1 MRSILVIALAAAG
14 LGACATESQRQA
26 AILQCEAVGVSRSDP
41 YFDTCARS
49 YTLQANQDSLETSY
63 HRALNPTYE
72 KRLAHGWHG
81 F

>member
-1 MRSILVIALAAAG
+1 MKHLLVVALAAAA
-14 LGACATESQRQA
+14 LVACATDSQRQA
-26 AILQCEAVGVSRSDP
+26 AMLQCEAVGVSRSDP
-41 YFDTCARS
+41 YFETCARS